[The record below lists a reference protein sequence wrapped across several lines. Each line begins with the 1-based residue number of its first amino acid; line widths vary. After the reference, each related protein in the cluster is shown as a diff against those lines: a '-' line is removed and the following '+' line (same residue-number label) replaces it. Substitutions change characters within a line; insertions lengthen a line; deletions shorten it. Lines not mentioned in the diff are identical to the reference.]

1 MPDPKAPNPLAPE
14 MPPGSDLRQR
24 LAQSLATATRA
35 EAAIASFFLNNLD
48 QLPFETAASVAEKI
62 GVSEA
67 SVGRYCR
74 SLGYAHFK
82 ALKSSLQ
89 MDLGERAWL
98 IGDRLREFA
107 EAAQDGPGAL
117 QRGLERDMAMLVAN
131 YETAA
136 SPAFDRVA
144 RRLARMPKVFVA
156 GFQTERGHAQ
166 YLCNLLQY
174 LRPEVHLAD
183 LAGGSFAELLL
194 VPPGQACLVIFDAR
208 RYSRLSRGLA
218 QAAMAAGLPVTL
230 ITDPYCDWAHGLVSE
245 VFTVKVELGQF
256 WDATSGFANL
266 SGLLVNA
273 VFQNLGPEVEARM
286 TQVSNLYNGFIGH
299 TEAPLKAPL

>member
-1 MPDPKAPNPLAPE
+1 MPDELARDAPPD
-14 MPPGSDLRQR
+14 PPSGSDLRQR
-24 LAQSLATATRA
+24 LEQSLASATRA
-35 EAAIASFFLNNLD
+35 EAAIASYFLNNLD

-82 ALKSSLQ
+82 ALKASLQ
-89 MDLGERAWL
+89 MDLGARAWL

-107 EAAQDGPGAL
+107 EASRDGTSAL

-136 SPAFDRVA
+136 SPEFDRVA
-144 RRLARMPKVFVA
+144 RRLALSPRVFVA

-174 LRPEVHLAD
+174 LRPEVYLAD
-183 LAGGSFAELLL
+183 LTGGSFAEVLLA
-194 VPPGQACLVIFDAR
+194 PPGQACLVIFDAR
-208 RYSRLSRGLA
+208 RYSQLSRALA
-218 QAAMAAGLPVTL
+218 LAAMAAGIPVTL

-245 VFTVKVELGQF
+245 VFTVKVDLGQF

-266 SGLLVNA
+266 SGLMVNA
-273 VFQNLGPEVEARM
+273 VFQHLGLEVEARM
-286 TQVSNLYNGFIGH
+286 TRVSNLYADFIGH
-299 TEAPLKAPL
+299 TEGPLKAPL

>member
-1 MPDPKAPNPLAPE
+1 MPDELAPD
-14 MPPGSDLRQR
+14 PPSGSDLRQR
-24 LAQSLATATRA
+24 LEQSLASATRA
-35 EAAIASFFLNNLD
+35 EAAIASYFLNNQD

-82 ALKSSLQ
+82 AVKVSLQ
-89 MDLGERAWL
+89 MDLGARAWL

-107 EAAQDGPGAL
+107 EAARDGASVL

-136 SPAFDRVA
+136 SPEFDRVA
-144 RRLARMPKVFVA
+144 RRLALCPKVFIA

-183 LAGGSFAELLL
+183 LTGGSFAEVLLL
-194 VPPGQACLVIFDAR
+194 PPGEACLVIFDAR
-208 RYSRLSRGLA
+208 RYSRLSRSLA
-218 QAAMAAGLPVTL
+218 QAAMAAGVQVTL

-245 VFTVKVELGQF
+245 LFTVQVDLGQF

-266 SGLLVNA
+266 SGLMVNA
-273 VFQNLGPEVEARM
+273 VFQHLGPEVEARM
-286 TQVSNLYNGFIGH
+286 TRVSNLYDDFIGH